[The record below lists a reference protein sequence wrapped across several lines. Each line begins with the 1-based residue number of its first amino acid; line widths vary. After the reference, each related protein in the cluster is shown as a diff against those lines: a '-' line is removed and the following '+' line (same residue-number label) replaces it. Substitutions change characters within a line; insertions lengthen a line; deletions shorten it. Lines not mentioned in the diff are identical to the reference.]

1 MSFTRINKYSSYF
14 SIKNRWGYSISDCN
28 YDLILQAFYIC
39 SDVLY
44 IIVMIGAIA
53 LLMFRII
60 ARKGHIWEKG
70 CFAPLEGYLL
80 GVSIF
85 SMARAFTNII
95 QQMNWFSNNPILREM
110 IYDFSWFSGDFTIAT
125 YLAGIFRTLPRMTFY
140 KFSNENSPTILILK
154 GSQISNIF
162 WTFFCIHIIYSQT
175 LAILTGI
182 ARLNLPPH
190 SFSKFLCL
198 TFGFHWAGY
207 GLVHLSFAFAA
218 IYYGKRLVEF
228 TKNSFTLAGVNDD
241 NIGIN
246 SIISSSESSFVGS
259 NQSIDANRSIRA
271 LTNIRIN
278 QNIRKMR
285 ILNFSCIYIFLWHSI
300 SLIIVSFL
308 HYILFNQPIASKSF
322 FFLTNISIPLSLLI
336 ALIGILQ
343 AEFYPGSYEFVD
355 FYAMNSL

>member
-1 MSFTRINKYSSYF
+1 MTDNTK
-14 SIKNRWGYSISDCN
+14 KLPECEWGYSISD
-28 YDLILQAFYIC
+28 L
-39 SDVLY
+39 
-44 IIVMIGAIA
+44 MIGAIA

-175 LAILTGI
+175 LAILTG
-182 ARLNLPPH
+182 
-190 SFSKFLCL
+190 
-198 TFGFHWAGY
+198 Y

-278 QNIRKMR
+278 QNIRK
-285 ILNFSCIYIFLWHSI
+285 
-300 SLIIVSFL
+300 VSFL

>member
-1 MSFTRINKYSSYF
+1 
-14 SIKNRWGYSISDCN
+14 
-28 YDLILQAFYIC
+28 
-39 SDVLY
+39 
-44 IIVMIGAIA
+44 MIGAIA

-278 QNIRKMR
+278 QNIRKV
-285 ILNFSCIYIFLWHSI
+285 IKLIKFIKFIKIYVI
-300 SLIIVSFL
+300 
-308 HYILFNQPIASKSF
+308 Y
-322 FFLTNISIPLSLLI
+322 
-336 ALIGILQ
+336 
-343 AEFYPGSYEFVD
+343 
-355 FYAMNSL
+355 

>member
-1 MSFTRINKYSSYF
+1 MTDNTK
-14 SIKNRWGYSISDCN
+14 KLPECEWGYSISDCN

-175 LAILTGI
+175 LAILTG
-182 ARLNLPPH
+182 
-190 SFSKFLCL
+190 
-198 TFGFHWAGY
+198 Y